1 MTSYGPA
8 WNEELSLLFDALPPR
23 IAEAAR
29 QLPDSR
35 GELLEIVLDLG
46 REPEARF
53 DAGEVILDR
62 VQICHEDLEYVVA
75 RVGAFGDDNRAGIER
90 TLHRISAIRNRS
102 GDIVGLTCRVGR
114 AVTGTIDIIKD
125 IVVGGRSILLLGAPG
140 IGKTTMLREC
150 ARVLSDE
157 CGKRVVIVDTSN
169 EIAGDGDIPHPGI
182 GRARRMQVATP
193 ARQHA
198 VMIEAVENHMPQVIV
213 IDEIGTELEAVA
225 ARTIAERG
233 VQLVGTAHGSSLDNL
248 LVNPTLNDLLGGIQT
263 VTLSDEEARRRGT
276 QKSVLERK
284 APPTFDVLVEI
295 RERDRVVVHMPLDE
309 TVDEAL
315 RGRVKPA
322 ELRIRGESGQIVSR
336 IDTSSPAAGVFDN
349 APFGGGGRGRRDRD
363 RDRDGQDGFL
373 RPRRSLRT
381 LEDPFAL
388 AQEGREREYREVR
401 GTRPNQPL
409 AVFPYGVSRTY
420 LEQAV
425 RELRLPVRI
434 QHHVD
439 DADTVLTLKNYYRRK
454 DSPVRAAEST
464 GIPIQVLRS
473 NTVAQI
479 KGALARVYGVDVGD
493 PTEVALQEATEAINR
508 VLQTHQ
514 TVELAPQNAYVRRL
528 QHKLVEQH
536 ELTAR
541 STGSEPNRRLR
552 ILGPGEEA

>member
-8 WNEELSLLFDALPPR
+8 WNEELSQLFDALPPR

-29 QLPDSR
+29 QLPDTR

-62 VQICHEDLEYVVA
+62 VQVVHEDLEYVVA

-182 GRARRMQVATP
+182 GRARRMQVVTP

-336 IDTSSPAAGVFDN
+336 IDTSSPVAGVFDP
-349 APFGGGGRGRRDRD
+349 APFGGGRSRRDRD
-363 RDRDGQDGFL
+363 RDREPDAIL

-388 AQEGREREYREVR
+388 AHEGREREFREVR

>member
-1 MTSYGPA
+1 
-8 WNEELSLLFDALPPR
+8 
-23 IAEAAR
+23 
-29 QLPDSR
+29 
-35 GELLEIVLDLG
+35 
-46 REPEARF
+46 
-53 DAGEVILDR
+53 
-62 VQICHEDLEYVVA
+62 
-75 RVGAFGDDNRAGIER
+75 
-90 TLHRISAIRNRS
+90 
-102 GDIVGLTCRVGR
+102 
-114 AVTGTIDIIKD
+114 
-125 IVVGGRSILLLGAPG
+125 
-140 IGKTTMLREC
+140 
-150 ARVLSDE
+150 
-157 CGKRVVIVDTSN
+157 
-169 EIAGDGDIPHPGI
+169 
-182 GRARRMQVATP
+182 
-193 ARQHA
+193 
-198 VMIEAVENHMPQVIV
+198 
-213 IDEIGTELEAVA
+213 
-225 ARTIAERG
+225 
-233 VQLVGTAHGSSLDNL
+233 
-248 LVNPTLNDLLGGIQT
+248 
-263 VTLSDEEARRRGT
+263 
-276 QKSVLERK
+276 
-284 APPTFDVLVEI
+284 
-295 RERDRVVVHMPLDE
+295 MPLDE

-322 ELRIRGESGQIVSR
+322 EMRIRGESGQIVSR
-336 IDTSSPAAGVFDN
+336 IDTSSPVAAVFEA
-349 APFGGGGRGRRDRD
+349 APFGGGRGRRDRD
-363 RDRDGQDGFL
+363 RDRDDGFL

-381 LEDPFAL
+381 LEDPFTL
-388 AQEGREREYREVR
+388 AQEGREREYREAR

-409 AVFPYGVSRTY
+409 SVFPYGVSRTY

-479 KGALARVYGVDVGD
+479 KGALAKVYGVDVGD

>member
-1 MTSYGPA
+1 VT
-8 WNEELSLLFDALPPR
+8 R
-23 IAEAAR
+23 
-29 QLPDSR
+29 
-35 GELLEIVLDLG
+35 
-46 REPEARF
+46 
-53 DAGEVILDR
+53 
-62 VQICHEDLEYVVA
+62 EDLEYVVS

-102 GDIVGLTCRVGR
+102 RDIVGLTCRVGR

-182 GRARRMQVATP
+182 GRARRMQVVTP
-193 ARQHA
+193 AMQHA

-213 IDEIGTELEAVA
+213 IDEIGTELEAAA

-322 ELRIRGESGQIVSR
+322 EMRIRGESGQIVSR
-336 IDTSSPAAGVFDN
+336 IDTSSPVAAVFEA
-349 APFGGGGRGRRDRD
+349 APFGGGRGRRDRD
-363 RDRDGQDGFL
+363 RDRDDGFL

-381 LEDPFAL
+381 LEDPFTL
-388 AQEGREREYREVR
+388 AQEGREREYREAR

-409 AVFPYGVSRTY
+409 SVFPYGVSRTY

-479 KGALARVYGVDVGD
+479 KGALAKVYGVDVGD